1 MRKLV
6 MQYLMEHTEHQ
17 ENYLAQLG
25 DKDLLSLY
33 NETRDTL
40 NSIAEL

>member
-25 DKDLLSLY
+25 DKDLLKLY
-33 NETRDTL
+33 DETRDTV
-40 NSIAEL
+40 NSINDL